1 MDQLLNALKA
11 IAEPTRLR
19 ILILC
24 LKGELTVSELV
35 WILNQSQPRI
45 SRHLKLLVEAG
56 LLERIREGTWVFHRA
71 ALTGVGAELTERL
84 STLIPMDDRLIQR
97 DMERLQDVKR
107 ERSQA
112 AAAYFSEIAMQWDEI
127 RSLHVDDADIEQA
140 ISDALDWNCIST
152 MIDIGTGTGHLLE
165 RFGPLISQGEGIDL
179 SREML
184 AIARA
189 NLEAAALPHCQVR
202 QGDLFN
208 LPNDPES
215 FDLAVIHQ
223 VLHFVDDPALAI
235 IEAARVLKPGGRLV
249 IVDFAPH
256 DVESLRQK
264 DNHRRL
270 GFADSEAQSW
280 FAHAGLID
288 MTITKLTG
296 DPLTVCVWVAEKPE
310 TASQRH
316 TPPQTPKTQIL
327 TTNGISQ

>member
-19 ILILC
+19 ILALC

-35 WILNQSQPRI
+35 WVLSQSQPRI

-71 ALTGVGAELTERL
+71 SLTGVGAELTERL
-84 STLIPMDDRLIQR
+84 STMIPMDDRLIQR
-97 DMERLQDVKR
+97 DMERLQEVKR
-107 ERSQA
+107 DRSET
-112 AAAYFSEIAMQWDEI
+112 AAAYFSEIAVQWDEI

-140 ISDALDWNCIST
+140 ISDALDWSSIST

-165 RFGPLISQGEGIDL
+165 RFGPFISQGEGIDL

-189 NLEAAALPHCQVR
+189 NLEAANLPHCQVR
-202 QGDLFN
+202 QGDLFH
-208 LPNDPES
+208 LPNGPES

-235 IEAARVLKPGGRLV
+235 TEAARVLKPGGRLV

-270 GFADSEAQSW
+270 GFADNEAQGW
-280 FAHAGLID
+280 FAQAGLTE
-288 MTITKLTG
+288 MATTKLAG
-296 DPLTVCVWVAEKPE
+296 SPLTVCVWVAEKSADANPIH
-310 TASQRH
+310 ASAQSRENH
-316 TPPQTPKTQIL
+316 IL